1 MNEVIKPDTYQQA
14 VIDDAATGVGHVVVR
29 ARAGS
34 GKTSTILNALE
45 RVPRGLSVLVCAFNT
60 KIRDEL
66 SHKIGKRGLSAEV
79 LTLHG
84 YGARQCRA
92 RLDEGKAHRILDEI
106 LQGAPREYAS
116 AVRRGIGLAK
126 GKLLRE
132 RRDVERLIEDHQLEV
147 ADGDAQRFAED
158 VLAAMVAS
166 FHDPATV
173 DFDDQVWMPI
183 ARKMRVWQYDRVFID
198 ETQDL
203 NLAQIR
209 LAMAACRLGGRI
221 CAVGDDRQAIYAF
234 RGADE
239 RALPRVIDE
248 LGARVLPLS
257 VSYRCPRRVVRR
269 AQDLV
274 PDIEPAPDAI
284 DGEVLEV
291 SEKRLVAAEPG
302 DFVVSR
308 KNAPLVK
315 VCLRLIRAGTP
326 AAILG
331 RDVGAEL
338 GALIQKSK
346 ARSVDRLLEWVH
358 EWESTSIRRARKDN
372 PEANVDRYKD
382 TVECIRALAL
392 GAASVEDIRA
402 EIRRMFDEADTDAS
416 RVTLMSTHKAK
427 GLEAN
432 RVWLLRDTYSP
443 ERGIDEQ
450 NLLYVGI
457 TRAQQS
463 LFMVRG
469 IE

>member
-1 MNEVIKPDTYQQA
+1 MSIKPDQYQQA
-14 VIDDAATGVGHVVVR
+14 VIDDAAAGAGHVVVR

-45 RVPRGLSVLVCAFNT
+45 RVPRGRSILVCAFNT

-66 SHKIGKRGLSAEV
+66 SHKIAQRGLRADV
-79 LTLHG
+79 ATLHG

-92 RLDEGKAHRILDEI
+92 RLDEGKGTRILEEI
-106 LQGAPREYAS
+106 LGGAPREYA
-116 AVRRGIGLAK
+116 ATVRKGVSLAK

-132 RRDVERLIEDHQLEV
+132 RSDVARLIVDHQLDVPVGEE
-147 ADGDAQRFAED
+147 ARFAED
-158 VLAAMVAS
+158 VLAAMIAAY
-166 FHDPATV
+166 HEPATV
-173 DFDDQVWMPI
+173 DYDDQIWLPL
-183 ARKMRVWQYDRVFID
+183 ARKVRVWQYDTVFVD

-209 LAMAACRLGGRI
+209 LAMAACKPGGRI

-239 RALPRVIDE
+239 HALERVVSE
-248 LGARVLPLS
+248 LGARTLPLS
-257 VSYRCPRRVVRR
+257 VSYRCPRRVVNR
-269 AQDLV
+269 ARELV
-274 PDIEPAPDAI
+274 PDIEPASHAP
-284 DGEVLEV
+284 DGEVDEV
-291 SEKRLVAAEPG
+291 SEKRLVEAKAG

-346 ARSVDRLLEWVH
+346 ARTVDRLLEWAS
-358 EWESTSIRRARKDN
+358 EWETTQTRRARANN
-372 PEANVDRYKD
+372 PEANVDRFKD
-382 TVECIRALAL
+382 TAECLRAVAA
-392 GAASVEDIRA
+392 GAQSVEDVRA
-402 EIRRMFDEADTDAS
+402 ELRRIFDEADTDAR

-427 GLEAN
+427 GLEAD
-432 RVWLLRDTYSP
+432 RVWLLRDTYAP
-443 ERGIDEQ
+443 ERSTEEA

-457 TRAQQS
+457 TRAMHS
-463 LFMVRG
+463 LRLVRG